1 MSFIVYCDNQKLIY
15 DVILHYEKERSVL
28 KLGERFT
35 TFFTRS
41 LLLADFLVCDRPLL
55 LADLLICEWNQ

>member
-1 MSFIVYCDNQKLIY
+1 MVYCDNQKLIY
-15 DVILHYEKERSVL
+15 DVILHYEKER
-28 KLGERFT
+28 LGERFT

-55 LADLLICEWNQ
+55 LADLLICGWNQ